1 MNKTRI
7 AVALFC
13 RNTHRSRIRRN
24 SPRLITMLDVLRY
37 RLGSP
42 QSKCQAASTP
52 TEVELQVK
60 L

>member
-24 SPRLITMLDVLRY
+24 SPRLITMLDVLMY

-42 QSKCQAASTP
+42 LKCQAASTP